1 MRIREFDSSWGRFE
15 LYDTLVHSE
24 LFYASRCYNLL
35 QSLIECKGVRPVRLK
50 EQRKI
55 IIIFEHEKSKKSE
68 IYLNE
73 TFET

>member
-1 MRIREFDSSWGRFE
+1 MGKHRTTGDSIYWK
-15 LYDTLVHSE
+15 
-24 LFYASRCYNLL
+24 
-35 QSLIECKGVRPVRLK
+35 LIRPVRLK

-73 TFET
+73 PFET